1 MKGRLHGLAICAGI
15 GGIDLG
21 LKRTYPGYR
30 TVCHIEREAYAAAV
44 LVKQMEEGRLDQ
56 APIWSDLGSFHGRQW
71 RGVVDIITAGL
82 PCQPYSVAG
91 RQKGDA
97 DERYIWPEFFRI
109 VREVRPSLV
118 FLENVPGLLAWFR
131 PIGEELSG
139 MGYEFEAGLFSAA
152 EVGASHKRQRLF
164 ILAHSTERNG
174 KERKPWS
181 SNQQGSEGGVPG
193 EPRGGHRFMGNPH
206 QQGPQG
212 RGLQG
217 GERGGEWPTWPPGPS
232 DTEGWA
238 SILQRYPEL
247 APAVADSGG
256 MGPQNANGEAGAT
269 SHRGS
274 FSGKGMADSLRVRK
288 QRRGDGGISDGDDP
302 KRKEVESAIRG
313 VAHGLANRVD
323 RLRSCGNAV
332 VPATVARAFNAL
344 SRC

>member
-44 LVKQMEEGRLDQ
+44 LVKRMEEGRLDQ
-56 APIWSDLGSFHGRQW
+56 AAVWDDLTTFDGRRW
-71 RGVVDIITAGL
+71 RGQVDIITAGL

-91 RQKGDA
+91 QQKGDQ

-109 VREVRPSLV
+109 VSEVQPSLV

-247 APAVADSGG
+247 APAVADSDSS
-256 MGPQNANGEAGAT
+256 QRALRGEVG
-269 SHRGS
+269 
-274 FSGKGMADSLRVRK
+274 RV
-288 QRRGDGGISDGDDP
+288 G
-302 KRKEVESAIRG
+302 RKEPVARDKRRQEEVEPLVRG
-313 VAHGLANRVD
+313 MAHGLPNRVD
-323 RLRSCGNAV
+323 RLRACGNAV
-332 VPATVARAFNAL
+332 VPATVARAFHAL

>member
-247 APAVADSGG
+247 APAVADSDSS
-256 MGPQNANGEAGAT
+256 QRALRGEVG
-269 SHRGS
+269 
-274 FSGKGMADSLRVRK
+274 RV
-288 QRRGDGGISDGDDP
+288 G
-302 KRKEVESAIRG
+302 RKEPVARDKRRQEEVEPLVRG
-313 VAHGLANRVD
+313 MAHGLPNRVD
-323 RLRSCGNAV
+323 RLRACGNAV
-332 VPATVARAFNAL
+332 VPATVARAFHAL